1 MKTKLFL
8 FSLLVLCTI
17 VQAQASEPTFSKK
30 SSWNIITTNLMDST
44 FLKIDTY
51 TIGGDTLIE
60 GKNYSKIYKN
70 NKFYNALR
78 ETEDNKIYLYRHNEF
93 PTGEY
98 LTYDFDWYPNK
109 PLYIQYPNSGG
120 GIDSGAVVVLG
131 SSIDS
136 IQLLDG
142 KFYQYVNIGG
152 TSFGPKLLIRNIGD
166 NFYPFGPF
174 EFPTNGDQYALLC
187 FYIDNRLVYS
197 NPYFNYCFIAVEE
210 IISVPVAAIAGTPLT
225 LSGTVIPNDA
235 TYQNIVWSI
244 YDEGTTGATITHN
257 ELNTTAQGTVVVT
270 ATVHYD
276 VSGAVYTQNITIE
289 VESVGIHESV
299 QEFSNI
305 KVYPN
310 PSNDI
315 VTVEFLENLRV
326 NTFKIFNTA
335 GSLVRTYELK
345 GESKIEV
352 QNLTKGV
359 YVYTAIIKNNQK
371 LSGKIIIQ

>member
-1 MKTKLFL
+1 
-8 FSLLVLCTI
+8 
-17 VQAQASEPTFSKK
+17 
-30 SSWNIITTNLMDST
+30 
-44 FLKIDTY
+44 
-51 TIGGDTLIE
+51 
-60 GKNYSKIYKN
+60 
-70 NKFYNALR
+70 
-78 ETEDNKIYLYRHNEF
+78 
-93 PTGEY
+93 
-98 LTYDFDWYPNK
+98 
-109 PLYIQYPNSGG
+109 
-120 GIDSGAVVVLG
+120 
-131 SSIDS
+131 
-136 IQLLDG
+136 
-142 KFYQYVNIGG
+142 
-152 TSFGPKLLIRNIGD
+152 LLIRNIGD

-352 QNLTKGV
+352 SNLAKGT
-359 YVYTAIIKNNQK
+359 YVFSAILKNNQK